1 MALGKISLRIYLP
14 HLLENKEAFKFLT
27 TTYEELRNPTSLYL
41 WYDEKKDSI
50 EPKKLKSFITTWERR
65 EHYKTFIHTKMVT
78 GPQNFIWFDIVPAGI
93 NTSEVS
99 GRFQYHYYNSDKLVD
114 GIKKFK
120 EIVDFCAHNKPIK
133 KQKRTDSRDED
144 RYRR

>member
-1 MALGKISLRIYLP
+1 
-14 HLLENKEAFKFLT
+14 
-27 TTYEELRNPTSLYL
+27 
-41 WYDEKKDSI
+41 
-50 EPKKLKSFITTWERR
+50 
-65 EHYKTFIHTKMVT
+65 
-78 GPQNFIWFDIVPAGI
+78 VPAGI

-99 GRFQYHYYNSDKLVD
+99 GRFQYHYVNSDKLVE

-120 EIVDFCAHNKPIK
+120 EIVDFCTHNKPIK

>member
-14 HLLENKEAFKFLT
+14 HLLESKEAFECLEK
-27 TTYEELRNPTSLYL
+27 TYEELRNPTALYL
-41 WYDEKKDSI
+41 WYDKKKDKV
-50 EPKKLKSFITTWERR
+50 EPKKLKSFIEIWESRD
-65 EHYKTFIHTKMVT
+65 HYKTFIHTKMVT
-78 GPQNFIWFDIVPAGI
+78 GPQNFIWFDIVPTGA

-99 GRFQYHYYNSDKLVD
+99 GRFQYHYTNPDTLVD
-114 GIKKFK
+114 GLTKFK

-133 KQKRTDSRDED
+133 KQKRTDNRDED

>member
-1 MALGKISLRIYLP
+1 
-14 HLLENKEAFKFLT
+14 
-27 TTYEELRNPTSLYL
+27 
-41 WYDEKKDSI
+41 
-50 EPKKLKSFITTWERR
+50 
-65 EHYKTFIHTKMVT
+65 MVT

-99 GRFQYHYYNSDKLVD
+99 GRFQYHYVDSDKLVE

-120 EIVDFCAHNKPIK
+120 EIVDFCTHNKPIK

>member
-1 MALGKISLRIYLP
+1 MGLQRISLRIYLP
-14 HLLENKEAFKFLT
+14 HLLENKKTLEFLT
-27 TTYEELRNPTSLYL
+27 STYEDLVNPTILYL
-41 WYDEKKDSI
+41 WYDKKKDKVK
-50 EPKKLKSFITTWERR
+50 PKELKSFIDTWERK
-65 EHYKTFIHTKMVT
+65 EHFKTFIHTKLVT

-133 KQKRTDSRDED
+133 KQKRTDNRDED

>member
-1 MALGKISLRIYLP
+1 MGLQRISLRIYLP
-14 HLLENKEAFKFLT
+14 HLLENKKTLD
-27 TTYEELRNPTSLYL
+27 LVNPTILYL
-41 WYDEKKDSI
+41 WYDKKKDKVK
-50 EPKKLKSFITTWERR
+50 PKELKSFIDTWERK
-65 EHYKTFIHTKMVT
+65 EHFKTFIHTKLVT

-93 NTSEVS
+93 NTSEGS
-99 GRFQYHYYNSDKLVD
+99 GRFQYHYVNSDKLVE

-120 EIVDFCAHNKPIK
+120 EIVDFCTHNKPIK

>member
-1 MALGKISLRIYLP
+1 M
-14 HLLENKEAFKFLT
+14 ENKKTLEFLT
-27 TTYEELRNPTSLYL
+27 STYEDLRNPTTLYL
-41 WYDEKKDSI
+41 WYDKKKDSV
-50 EPKKLKSFITTWERR
+50 EPKELKSFIDTWERR
-65 EHYKTFIHTKMVT
+65 EHYRTFIHTKLVT

-93 NTSEVS
+93 NTTEVS
-99 GRFQYHYYNSDKLVD
+99 GRFQYHYYNSVD
-114 GIKKFK
+114 GIKQFK

>member
-1 MALGKISLRIYLP
+1 MGLQKISLRIYLP
-14 HLLENKEAFKFLT
+14 HLLNNEKVLEFLT
-27 TTYEELRNPTSLYL
+27 SIYEELRNPTTLYL
-41 WYDEKKDSI
+41 WYDKEKDTV
-50 EPKKLKSFITTWERR
+50 EPKELKSFIETWESR

-78 GPQNFIWFDIVPAGI
+78 GPQNFIWFDIVPTGV

-114 GIKKFK
+114 GIKQFK
-120 EIVDFCAHNKPIK
+120 EIVDFCSHNKTIK
-133 KQKRTDSRDED
+133 KQKRTDSKNED

>member
-1 MALGKISLRIYLP
+1 MGLQKISLRIYLP
-14 HLLENKEAFKFLT
+14 HLLENKKTLEFLT
-27 TTYEELRNPTSLYL
+27 STYEDLGNPTILYL
-41 WYDEKKDSI
+41 WYDKKTDTV
-50 EPKKLKSFITTWERR
+50 EPKKLKSFITAWERR
-65 EHYKTFIHTKMVT
+65 EHFKTFIHTKLVT

-114 GIKKFK
+114 GIKQFK